1 MEWKKAEEY
10 YKQAYQI
17 SPEDSSIINNVA
29 LALFNQEKYEES
41 LKYYLESIKLHDDS
55 PAPYQKSAKIF
66 EHLDKPDFGG
76 KSIHRMTAEIFLK
89 QKRS

>member
-1 MEWKKAEEY
+1 MLNKDIELQNALNQGHAAAWDLEWKKAEEY

-41 LKYYLESIKLHDDS
+41 LKYYLESIKLHDES
-55 PAPYQKSAKIF
+55 PAPYQKSAKI
-66 EHLDKPDFGG
+66 LN
-76 KSIHRMTAEIFLK
+76 I
-89 QKRS
+89 